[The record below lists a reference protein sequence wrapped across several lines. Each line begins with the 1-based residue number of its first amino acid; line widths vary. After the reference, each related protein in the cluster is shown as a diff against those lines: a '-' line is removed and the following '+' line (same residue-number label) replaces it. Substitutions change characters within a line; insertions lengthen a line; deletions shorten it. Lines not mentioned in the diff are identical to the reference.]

1 MIPTSSSVRNARV
14 LLLIKRATTSSPRT
28 PSDIACRSLT
38 NAASAPAQGYSR
50 DDVLNLLNERQSLR
64 NDMAYTLSFGD
75 DRAFSL
81 SSMVEPS
88 ALMQQQLQY
97 SQDQLRSSPQQ
108 QKPKI
113 YKMDNSA
120 LPKTLEDV
128 MRQKSRAIVVTET
141 AKPFKVVDV
150 NECWEDLCGYSFTE
164 ARGKTLGSLLKG
176 PATNQVAATGLV
188 AHLLAGEEAGA
199 VLTNY
204 TKEGREFRNRIRVGP
219 LFDESDNITHFVG
232 VLEEIKEQQYM

>member
-1 MIPTSSSVRNARV
+1 MIPTSSVRSNARV

-38 NAASAPAQGYSR
+38 NAASAQGYSR
-50 DDVLNLLNERQSLR
+50 DDVLQLLNERQSLR
-64 NDMAYTLSFGD
+64 NDMAYSVSFGD

-97 SQDQLRSSPQQ
+97 SQDQLRRSSPQQ

-232 VLEEIKEQQYM
+232 VLEEIKEHTQM